1 MDKNAFLDLIEL
13 LDEERRH
20 NESVAF
26 SSQDASHKAAFTV
39 AAHRDAAAISDIR
52 RKLASN
58 PRTGKRLPTSKR
70 QFDAYLDKLLDS
82 CFEPEPAHG
91 WTGACSTGIARAS
104 RQQAA
109 KDASFPVPSAVGSGR
124 EARVT
129 PAATLT

>member
-26 SSQDASHKAAFTV
+26 SSQDALYKAAFTV

-82 CFEPEPAHG
+82 CFEPGPAHG
-91 WTGACSTGIARAS
+91 WIGACSTGISRAPPGS
-104 RQQAA
+104 KPRKMQAFPYRPPSDQVA
-109 KDASFPVPSAVGSGR
+109 KSG
-124 EARVT
+124 
-129 PAATLT
+129 